1 MERGNNQQRS
11 ASNVTRALYVLEEL
25 NDIELFRSFWR
36 RLPAH
41 SAVALRAPIEAKE
54 ETLMLKVSK
63 ELMYRIHEF
72 FWTEI
77 DFDVAEMVCTACGC
91 LAFRGA
97 ILRSKTSNDY
107 ARLRRWQRH
116 WQRQGDFYHLGLQA
130 QTDKVSE
137 HAYEFLG
144 DGNFNLFL
152 EFSPRKL
159 GKESFQ
165 FDSYFS
171 NGLVQPPTRFIDHRT
186 LPSLLNAG
194 DCLLE
199 IGFGCHMTYGPG
211 ASAQLWPKLY
221 PEAKIHMV
229 DINKHCVEKMGHK
242 FLARQN
248 YTVHI
253 ADQGKVADLER
264 LKDNVL
270 ENCSQLSVIIDDGSH
285 RSSDII
291 ASFHSL
297 YPLLKPGGRYFIE
310 DIGWSSYH
318 VLQGRMSFK
327 YKDLYDTVPE
337 DGLEYPGISILD
349 VNLIKSTVTFFGRC
363 LLFDSNF
370 GQSMFKEA
378 SSKYM

>member
-1 MERGNNQQRS
+1 MAENFAQFRPDVERGNNQQRS

-25 NDIELFRSFWR
+25 KDIELFRSFWR

-41 SAVALRAPIEAKE
+41 SAVALRAPKKAKE
-54 ETLMLKVSK
+54 ETLMLKISK
-63 ELMYRIHEF
+63 ELIYRINEF

-97 ILRSKTSNDY
+97 TLRSKTSNDY
-107 ARLRRWQRH
+107 ARLRRWKRH
-116 WQRQGDFYHLGLQA
+116 WQRQRDFYHLGLQA

-137 HAYEFLG
+137 HAYEFI
-144 DGNFNLFL
+144 
-152 EFSPRKL
+152 
-159 GKESFQ
+159 
-165 FDSYFS
+165 Y
-171 NGLVQPPTRFIDHRT
+171 HRT
-186 LPSLLNAG
+186 LPSLLKAG

-199 IGFGCHMTYGPG
+199 IGFGCHMAYGPG

-229 DINKHCVEKMGHK
+229 DINKHCVEKMGHE

-264 LKDNVL
+264 LKDDVL

-318 VLQGRMSFK
+318 VLQGRISFK

-349 VNLIKSTVTFFGRC
+349 VNLIKSTVTFFWT
-363 LLFDSNF
+363 LFTI
-370 GQSMFKEA
+370 
-378 SSKYM
+378 

>member
-1 MERGNNQQRS
+1 MVERVDGTHPTAM
-11 ASNVTRALYVLEEL
+11 ASKFSSETDIYLEL

-137 HAYEFLG
+137 HAYEFI
-144 DGNFNLFL
+144 
-152 EFSPRKL
+152 
-159 GKESFQ
+159 
-165 FDSYFS
+165 Y
-171 NGLVQPPTRFIDHRT
+171 HRT

-229 DINKHCVEKMGHK
+229 DINKHCVEKMGHE

-337 DGLEYPGISILD
+337 DGLEYPGISIHFVASFLAFLFRRGRGLGQGPYSSLEA
-349 VNLIKSTVTFFGRC
+349 VQCRKNICVLKNRVFSTEKSGEKIKA
-363 LLFDSNF
+363 
-370 GQSMFKEA
+370 A
-378 SSKYM
+378 SADWW